1 MTNEQLAIL
10 LNKYISRM
18 EIEIASL
25 SEKLPPDMERR
36 EVLIPILEQIKT
48 GDFIC
53 LDGLHAL
60 RIEMQDDLAVLL
72 SDKDVR
78 FRYSGLEFPGL
89 DLFSDVGVK

>member
-60 RIEMQDDLAVLL
+60 RIEMQDDLAVLVNRVQPF
-72 SDKDVR
+72 DHAPFD
-78 FRYSGLEFPGL
+78 SGG
-89 DLFSDVGVK
+89 LFSNVGAK